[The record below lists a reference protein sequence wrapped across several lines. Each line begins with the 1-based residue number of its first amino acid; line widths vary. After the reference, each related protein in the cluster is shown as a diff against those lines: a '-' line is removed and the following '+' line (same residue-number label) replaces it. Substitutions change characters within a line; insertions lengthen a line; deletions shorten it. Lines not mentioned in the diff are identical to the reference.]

1 MSSTTL
7 PTGTWTLDSSST
19 VSVTVK
25 KMGFI
30 TVVGTLD
37 ITSSS
42 IEIDANNQ
50 ITSVDVVVDAGSY
63 NTSNAKRDT
72 HVLSAD
78 FLDAETHKTISFRT
92 GAVKPSSSGYQSTG
106 ALTIKGQTSPIE
118 VSISDVKVSENSGSF
133 SATATVDRKKIG
145 IDKMPSFV
153 IGQNLQLA
161 VSARATLA

>member
-42 IEIDANNQ
+42 IEIDTNNQ

-63 NTSNAKRDT
+63 NSSNAKRDN
-72 HVLSAD
+72 HVHGND
-78 FLDAETHKTISFRT
+78 FLDVENHETISFST
-92 GAVKPSSSGYQSTG
+92 GAVTPASSGYQSTG
-106 ALTIKGQTSPIE
+106 SLTIKGQTSPIE
-118 VSISDVKVSENSGSF
+118 VLITDVAVNETSGSF
-133 SATATVDRKKIG
+133 NATATVDRKKIG
-145 IDKMPSFV
+145 VDKMPSFV
-153 IGQNLQLA
+153 IGQNLLLA
-161 VSARATLA
+161 VSGKATLA